1 MENKNEVSDFD
12 ISQTYQTDD
21 SVEVSDFNENNDI
34 NSEIIIEEESI
45 NTTTKNEQAK
55 ELMRNSAQ
63 LILEA
68 DSEVEATKNSVS
80 ENMSRFDSAKKTL
93 LNSTIT
99 QSQVLLEKTSY
110 DYANIKQEEPFEVS
124 LGTVDK
130 KIRVADISSGG
141 FSGFILALLSIV
153 AVVGAWIYVAST
165 KVGIALTPDIINN
178 QADQTS
184 IFKWIGGITG
194 SEVDPMFGM
203 ITVGITALLVGWIVY
218 KIRVSLKENA
228 NFRVANETFEK
239 SNLYV
244 ENQKEVKSE
253 MERIDAHIVAIIPI
267 IENYRVLLDEQNA
280 KLQRVLH
287 IEGIKKDSSEYHSS
301 SIDTMKET
309 DLLMERVEAL
319 VLTPIT
325 KDGKLNDDSVSALH
339 EAKSVSDYFVSK
351 IYA

>member
-1 MENKNEVSDFD
+1 VSKLYS
-12 ISQTYQTDD
+12 IKCPNCSAPLA
-21 SVEVSDFNENNDI
+21 
-34 NSEIIIEEESI
+34 IIGGGRV
-45 NTTTKNEQAK
+45 Q
-55 ELMRNSAQ
+55 
-63 LILEA
+63 
-68 DSEVEATKNSVS
+68 
-80 ENMSRFDSAKKTL
+80 
-93 LNSTIT
+93 TIT
-99 QSQVLLEKTSY
+99 CAYCKSVIDLNDNYKILSQFKNVI
-110 DYANIKQEEPFEVS
+110 DPQVPF
-124 LGTVDK
+124 
-130 KIRVADISSGG
+130 KIGMRGKIENVE
-141 FSGFILALLSIV
+141 
-153 AVVGAWIYVAST
+153 WT
-165 KVGIALTPDIINN
+165 II
-178 QADQTS
+178 
-184 IFKWIGGITG
+184 
-194 SEVDPMFGM
+194 
-203 ITVGITALLVGWIVY
+203 GWIVY
-218 KIRVSLKENA
+218 KIRVSLIENA

-244 ENQKEVKSE
+244 ENQKEAKSE